1 MQNKHQ
7 HNNKKGSK
15 IFLSGNK
22 GELEQVANQLDDLAS
37 RKLRDG
43 RLNGKLCGYEADLRQ
58 ESILLALEW
67 YVRNHPQD
75 SMNDGGTEWN
85 APKELAIAMK
95 YARLRLIEKLNKQP
109 QGDSPPSEADFG
121 VVKHLSDEHEHE
133 WPEHRARGVVSESI
147 SQALKGGL
155 ISPRNALVARMVICK
170 GEEAIVVAKQLGVH
184 RSAIYQHISKV
195 KRVIAPLVKDIEVP
209 YCDWDE

>member
-1 MQNKHQ
+1 MQTKNKQ
-7 HNNKKGSK
+7 SNKKGSK
-15 IFLSGNK
+15 YSSSGNK
-22 GELEQVANQLDDLAS
+22 NKVEQIANQLDDLAR

-43 RLNGKLCGYEADLRQ
+43 RLDGNLCGYEADIRQ

-67 YVRNHPQD
+67 YVRSYPQD
-75 SMNDGGTEWN
+75 ARNDGGTEWN
-85 APKELAIAMK
+85 APKQLAIAMK

-109 QGDSPPSEADFG
+109 RGDRPASEADFG
-121 VVKHLSDEHEHE
+121 VIKHPSDEHEHE
-133 WPEHRARGVVSESI
+133 WPEHRARVVICEGI

-195 KRVIAPLVKDIEVP
+195 KNVIAPLVKDIEVSLH
-209 YCDWDE
+209 D